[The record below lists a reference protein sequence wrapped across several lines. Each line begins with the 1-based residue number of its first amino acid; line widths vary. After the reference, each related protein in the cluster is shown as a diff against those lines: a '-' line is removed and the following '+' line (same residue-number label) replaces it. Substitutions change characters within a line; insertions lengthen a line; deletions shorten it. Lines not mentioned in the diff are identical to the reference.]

1 VPRQAAPFCRG
12 VKIYYRCRQ
21 RVTAI
26 VGMCFIADVSGDVA
40 DLGKEI
46 GGPRIKEEA
55 SGLYDGG
62 MAGKVFATNRASER
76 VRASPLENLRFN
88 ESQIFFS

>member
-1 VPRQAAPFCRG
+1 VPRQAAPFRRG

-40 DLGKEI
+40 DLGKET
-46 GGPRIKEEA
+46 GEPRIKEEA
-55 SGLYDGG
+55 I
-62 MAGKVFATNRASER
+62 V
-76 VRASPLENLRFN
+76 
-88 ESQIFFS
+88 